1 MSSKVKCTCG
11 WSWNKSDS
19 SKKDMYICHE
29 CGRDNSNN
37 MKNGGWLDQYADGG
51 TMQEHQEN
59 YNDYNISAPEGFQ
72 GDGYSNVGRDSS
84 PAWGGQFQEGG
95 EIPIA
100 QKGKKVKYVESKND
114 PRYKAY
120 QDSLTT
126 YNKYVKELK
135 KTKTKVRKDI
145 DFYNKN
151 KGILENEIEYQ
162 ELGLPIE
169 EEDKKGF
176 RDVATGISPIANK
189 YIGWKDK
196 SHSLPNALRNLIP
209 KDSYI
214 SSISGGIDVYKKP
227 QQQVIVKDNNA
238 PQYKT
243 IHTGEGEGRFEPVQR
258 PTVNAIQNNLQPSG
272 LVYPDNDIKADV
284 PQIRPQARI
293 PKSFDVTSQRQTMS
307 GPSDYYN
314 YNQQGLSV
322 EQALEAKQAAD
333 AYNQSV
339 QDKYG
344 NSKNPKAQE
353 RLKQLM
359 QDVELTPNY
368 QMGGNVYPV
377 NYVPEAQTGGSFPG
391 ATGFSYARTGSIPSE
406 GKYAKKTM
414 ASAQNGQEM
423 QYYREGLDFQPK
435 TISKNGG
442 WLDSYDKAQDGKTVK
457 YGTPEYE
464 EAYNKGE
471 IVTKEGVR
479 SPILL
484 DEVVIQNN
492 YKRPR
497 GFWEQYKDKIVEENK
512 DAGVLGAIIGTP
524 ISAITSLPQLAAT
537 YAFTDKVQRPSEA
550 MDIQNPYGAMA
561 VDAIADPANLI
572 GANILT
578 KENALSKLGKISTS
592 IAPELR
598 QGVNTNGFLD
608 IFKSKKPTTSFAE
621 NTTNV
626 SKNLEDLTHA
636 KDWAKQYGYE
646 LPENLERIA
655 QSDELTNRTVRGMMN
670 RHNTFVR
677 GVSTNWDE
685 LTQRNPE
692 ILRHLEGKGIDWQN
706 NPKAAAEYMATHVPI
721 QTGYG
726 RASLNQDVFNQ
737 GLDAIYTSN
746 SIPTAEGYTY
756 GQGYITKVK
765 KPTDFSS
772 LDRKEWI
779 TQNSPTYHEGA
790 LEKNKITYSIK
801 DKDVTKILG
810 NFDTD
815 LNIQRKFVNAQK
827 SKKKLKEFKDEVLK
841 EWEDDLE
848 FYNNNP
854 KFHGGNKEE
863 ILKNIKDVK
872 ETDFSKIKINE
883 NTNNDKITHKLLR
896 TEKTSEEKAYKSF
909 IDDVILNAEKNKSI
923 VNDDVARKLSKELY
937 NKNLEV
943 YPSWKPG
950 AEGIK
955 NAKLFRQHFLND
967 IQNSD
972 SDVLKEL
979 LNKHIGSANYAHYLH
994 LGTPGEKIL
1003 EPVKSWEIT
1012 PDIWKNKSRAH
1023 TNTYSKKLSAME
1035 EGGVIKDDR
1044 GQWDH
1049 PGEITEISG
1058 DTMATHG
1065 YGDIPLYVVPD
1076 KGKPRMVQP
1085 NTGTQKFPGAK
1096 KFTEYPVAQGGTTFN
1111 KNVDNSLQYQKDWM
1125 NSPMYEEMLNKSTE
1139 NDWVDRDYAE
1149 DRVKNLEELTKNKSY
1164 RIRESYDDV
1173 GPNGQAGDASTN
1185 GIITLYNSS
1194 NVNKD
1199 FKKEAIN
1206 HEIGHMTDNPTFNI
1220 TTPFRDRLIPQSDID
1235 LIEKYNPI
1243 NLENTERYKKADKL
1257 GKKLLKQHSP
1267 YNKDTIDY
1275 ITTPTETRARLNVIR
1290 QYAKENNIYDPF
1302 TQKVTPEIIN
1312 KLLLRKHTEK
1322 LKGLDDLNSVFGKNK
1337 LMNLLN
1343 TISQN
1348 DTDKDRSVSVA
1359 KNGLRQEQKSLQNL
1373 DNLTNFTN
1381 YNKPQPGGWL
1391 NKYN

>member
-1 MSSKVKCTCG
+1 
-11 WSWNKSDS
+11 
-19 SKKDMYICHE
+19 
-29 CGRDNSNN
+29 
-37 MKNGGWLDQYADGG
+37 MKNGGWLDSIPQAQNGIKSPNVQAQDQYFQEKNKEGEDYEKFIGNTGEELIDFTQRFIPGLKYLPGIGSSFAVGEAEAYNQDPSLSDELGMIPNRYAQLASLMLLEAEVEKENMHKFAKNKDKGKDLTELVPEKEVNPKVIDNTYVPKPKVEKLKETKKETKSKQVPYKEQREVNKVEIDKTRTTKSRIDNNYKPETKPEIQYKFNMPNISYRDDSFVMPNEFNDIKIDNTYVAKPKYNSNLKNGG
-51 TMQEHQEN
+51 WLDN
-59 YNDYNISAPEGFQ
+59 YNDYEVSAPEGFQ
-72 GDGYSNVGRDSS
+72 GDGYSNVGRNSS
-84 PAWGGQFQEGG
+84 PAWGGQFQMGG
-95 EIPIA
+95 VMPGA
-100 QKGKKVKYVESKND
+100 VGHMYARHGSPSKG
-114 PRYKAY
+114 PR
-120 QDSLTT
+120 
-126 YNKYVKELK
+126 
-135 KTKTKVRKDI
+135 
-145 DFYNKN
+145 
-151 KGILENEIEYQ
+151 
-162 ELGLPIE
+162 
-169 EEDKKGF
+169 
-176 RDVATGISPIANK
+176 
-189 YIGWKDK
+189 
-196 SHSLPNALRNLIP
+196 RN
-209 KDSYI
+209 
-214 SSISGGIDVYKKP
+214 
-227 QQQVIVKDNNA
+227 Q
-238 PQYKT
+238 T
-243 IHTGEGEGRFEPVQR
+243 
-258 PTVNAIQNNLQPSG
+258 
-272 LVYPDNDIKADV
+272 
-284 PQIRPQARI
+284 
-293 PKSFDVTSQRQTMS
+293 DVT
-307 GPSDYYN
+307 D
-314 YNQQGLSV
+314 
-322 EQALEAKQAAD
+322 
-333 AYNQSV
+333 
-339 QDKYG
+339 
-344 NSKNPKAQE
+344 
-353 RLKQLM
+353 
-359 QDVELTPNY
+359 
-368 QMGGNVYPV
+368 
-377 NYVPEAQTGGSFPG
+377 
-391 ATGFSYARTGSIPSE
+391 
-406 GKYAKKTM
+406 

-442 WLDSYDKAQDGKTVK
+442 WLDSYDKAQNGETVK

-464 EAYNKGE
+464 KAYNRGE
-471 IVTKEGVR
+471 VITKEGVR

-608 IFKSKKPTTSFAE
+608 IFKSKKPKTSFAE

-685 LTQRNPE
+685 LAQRNPE

-779 TQNSPTYHEGA
+779 TQNSPTYHDGA
-790 LEKNKITYSIK
+790 LEKSKITYSIK

-1049 PGEITEISG
+1049 PNKITRIKGGNITMKPDPRTGKALTQPILGISNTGERKMMYPGQDYQFAEGTKHVTEIPKSK
-1058 DTMATHG
+1058 
-1065 YGDIPLYVVPD
+1065 L
-1076 KGKPRMVQP
+1076 
-1085 NTGTQKFPGAK
+1085 
-1096 KFTEYPVAQGGTTFN
+1096 AQ
-1111 KNVDNSLQYQKDWM
+1111 
-1125 NSPMYEEMLNKSTE
+1125 
-1139 NDWVDRDYAE
+1139 
-1149 DRVKNLEELTKNKSY
+1149 
-1164 RIRESYDDV
+1164 
-1173 GPNGQAGDASTN
+1173 NG
-1185 GIITLYNSS
+1185 
-1194 NVNKD
+1194 
-1199 FKKEAIN
+1199 
-1206 HEIGHMTDNPTFNI
+1206 M
-1220 TTPFRDRLIPQSDID
+1220 
-1235 LIEKYNPI
+1235 
-1243 NLENTERYKKADKL
+1243 
-1257 GKKLLKQHSP
+1257 
-1267 YNKDTIDY
+1267 
-1275 ITTPTETRARLNVIR
+1275 
-1290 QYAKENNIYDPF
+1290 
-1302 TQKVTPEIIN
+1302 
-1312 KLLLRKHTEK
+1312 
-1322 LKGLDDLNSVFGKNK
+1322 
-1337 LMNLLN
+1337 
-1343 TISQN
+1343 
-1348 DTDKDRSVSVA
+1348 
-1359 KNGLRQEQKSLQNL
+1359 RQEQKSLQNL